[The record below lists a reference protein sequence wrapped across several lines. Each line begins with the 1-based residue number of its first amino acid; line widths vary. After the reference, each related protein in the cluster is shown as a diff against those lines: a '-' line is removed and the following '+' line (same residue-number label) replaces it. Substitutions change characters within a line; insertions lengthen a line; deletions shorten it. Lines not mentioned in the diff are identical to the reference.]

1 MSKMFRYHIKHIHI
15 ENIRNFETLLFDF
28 SDLPVI
34 FTGKNG
40 IGKTSILEAISLLY
54 PGNGLRGEN
63 YSNILNNKSQKNFW
77 KVEIA
82 LSDGEFDNKI
92 QAIYENGKK
101 IIKINDKRVRN
112 FNEIL
117 EYCRIFT
124 ITQDDYHNILHSSTL
139 RRKFFDK
146 MISQFFPNY
155 YNSLVQY
162 NHYLD
167 EKNKIF
173 FSCDGLISQERDL
186 WLNELD
192 KKLSKLNFFISEYR
206 KDFIEKFNYI
216 SDINFE
222 NQIFSPKIEI
232 SCEINNAKSEIEI
245 FEKLKQNRE
254 FLKKNFGI
262 HVSKFNILNSRNE
275 TNIDFLSSG
284 EQRLLLNKLIIIF
297 VKMQIQYNQI
307 KPILL
312 LDDILTFF
320 DKKNQ
325 SLLIDEMKKLQ
336 NQFFI
341 TTNYLDIPNI
351 ENLNIIDVE
360 KFTLKS

>member
-1 MSKMFRYHIKHIHI
+1 MFSYHIKHIRI
-15 ENIRNFETLLFDF
+15 ENIRNFDTLSFDF
-28 SDLPVI
+28 MDLPVI

-63 YSNILNNKSQKNFW
+63 YSNIINNQSDKNFW
-77 KVEIA
+77 KVEIV

-92 QAIYENGKK
+92 QSIYENGKK
-101 IIKINDKRVRN
+101 IIKINDKKVRN

-124 ITQDDYHNILHSSTL
+124 ITQDDYHNILYSSAL

-173 FSCDGLISQERDL
+173 FSCDGRISQEQDL
-186 WLNELD
+186 WLDELD
-192 KKLSKLNFFISEYR
+192 KKLSKLNFLISEYR
-206 KDFIEKFNYI
+206 KDFIEKFNQI
-216 SDINFE
+216 ADANFD
-222 NQIFSPKIEI
+222 NQIFVPKIEI
-232 SCEINNAKSEIEI
+232 SCEIHNSKYEIEI

-262 HVSKFNILNSRNE
+262 HVSKFNIFNSKNKA
-275 TNIDFLSSG
+275 NIDFLSSG

-297 VKMQIQYNQI
+297 VKMQIEFNQI

-320 DKKNQ
+320 DKNNQ

-341 TTNYLDIPNI
+341 TTNYLDISNI

-360 KFTLKS
+360 KLTLKS